1 MKKKSAKIKTCVIIS
16 FTCFFLGLV
25 LIRLIFPS
33 LSKKHYSK
41 SNNTYYNNGISV
53 SANIGHQ
60 NPPFFLKA
68 DGSLI
73 RHHIIG
79 VPDYDTSFPDMN
91 NVQLPSA
98 KKKGVKPVENRS
110 EAEHRKRELVFIGY
124 NPYYEVK
131 KLYNSIPYLVPDAA
145 ILLQDIGRSF
155 MDSLQIKNIPINKI
169 LVTSVLRTKED
180 VIKLRSFNRNASEN
194 SCHQYG
200 TTFDIAYNKYYAITR
215 SVRDDTL
222 KWVLAEVLN
231 NLRSK
236 NRCYVKHERHQ
247 GCFHITVR

>member
-1 MKKKSAKIKTCVIIS
+1 
-16 FTCFFLGLV
+16 
-25 LIRLIFPS
+25 
-33 LSKKHYSK
+33 
-41 SNNTYYNNGISV
+41 
-53 SANIGHQ
+53 
-60 NPPFFLKA
+60 
-68 DGSLI
+68 
-73 RHHIIG
+73 
-79 VPDYDTSFPDMN
+79 MN
-91 NVQLPSA
+91 DVQLPSA

-145 ILLQDIGRSF
+145 VLLQDIGRSF

-231 NLRSK
+231 DLRSK